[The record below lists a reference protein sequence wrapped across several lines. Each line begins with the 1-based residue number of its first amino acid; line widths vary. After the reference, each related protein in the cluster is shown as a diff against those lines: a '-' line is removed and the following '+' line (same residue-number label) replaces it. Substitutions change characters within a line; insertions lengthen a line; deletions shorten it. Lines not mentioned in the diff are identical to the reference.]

1 MSSLSAFPYVE
12 AEFDPD
18 GALGPP
24 TQDEAISDTVST
36 GKLTDLIVISHGWN
50 NDKKEARDLYA
61 GLFEQVRSTL
71 PQAPLANDRRVGILG
86 ILWPSKKFTDR
97 ELIPGGGSASL
108 DGSPDDAGDVST
120 AHLEQEIDRFK
131 AVAKPGPHDLDELKI
146 LLDRLEDDPSARKR
160 FVELV
165 HISLDPPAPAPI
177 REQPTPE
184 ASASALDPKNT
195 EEIFTVLRAPV
206 FEQPDQSGLGGAAS
220 IGDEEPQGGAA
231 GVGSIFD
238 SAKAAAE
245 RLLNLATYYQMKE
258 RAARI
263 GSSGVADLLRKL
275 RREHPTLCI
284 HLVGHS
290 FGARLVTAA
299 ADACGKEV
307 QPASMTLLQAAFSH
321 NSFAPPFESGS
332 TNYTGF
338 FRSVVQD
345 GKIAGPIVI
354 THTVNDKA
362 VGLAYALASRLAH
375 EAAAGLGDEND
386 LYGGLGRNGAVR
398 MPEAELGGRSLEMLA
413 PGGSYTFAKGR
424 VFNLKSDSFIDGHSG
439 ICNQAVAYALL
450 KAIAEANSL

>member
-1 MSSLSAFPYVE
+1 MPNLSGFPYVE

-18 GALGPP
+18 GVLNPP
-24 TQDEAISDTVST
+24 TQDEAISDTVNT
-36 GKLTDLIVISHGWN
+36 GNLTDLIVISHGWN
-50 NDKKEARDLYA
+50 NDKEEAQDLYA
-61 GLFEQVRSTL
+61 RMFEQVRSTL
-71 PQAPLANDRRVGILG
+71 PQAPLANDRRLGILG

-108 DGSPDDAGDVST
+108 DGSLDDAGDVST
-120 AHLEQEIDRFK
+120 THLEREVDRFK
-131 AVAKPGPHDLDELKI
+131 AVAKPGPRDLDEMKT

-165 HISLDPPAPAPI
+165 HLSLDPPAPAPV
-177 REQPTPE
+177 RGQPSPE
-184 ASASALDPKNT
+184 ASASAFDPKNT
-195 EEIFTVLRAPV
+195 EDIFSALRAPIL
-206 FEQPDQSGLGGAAS
+206 EQPGQSDLGGAAS

-231 GVGSIFD
+231 GIGSIFD
-238 SAKAAAE
+238 TAKAAAE
-245 RLLNLATYYQMKE
+245 RMLNVATYYQMKE
-258 RAARI
+258 RAAKV
-263 GSSGVADLLRKL
+263 GSSGVANLLRKL
-275 RREHPTLCI
+275 RQKNPTLRI

-321 NSFAPPFESGS
+321 NSFAPPFESDG

-362 VGLAYALASRLAH
+362 VGLAYALASRLAR
-375 EAAAGLGDEND
+375 EAASRLGDEND
-386 LYGGLGRNGAVR
+386 LYGGLGRNGAVH
-398 MPEAELGGRSLEMLA
+398 MPETELGGQSLEMLA
-413 PGGSYTFAKGR
+413 PGGNYTFAKGR
-424 VFNLKSDSFIDGHSG
+424 VFNLKSDSFIDGHSE

-450 KAIAEANSL
+450 KAIA